1 LSRNKDARSS
11 LDSLFQCERNLEFDH
26 LKGAEKGRLARRFR
40 EEFSKDFERYSD
52 YPGKVLK
59 GKSPARILWA
69 VVNTDNVDELVSW
82 IKDFI
87 ENEK

>member
-1 LSRNKDARSS
+1 MQRVP
-11 LDSLFQCERNLEFDH
+11 LDSLFQCERSLEFDH
-26 LKGAEKGRLARRFR
+26 LQGAEKGQLARRFR
-40 EEFSKDFERYSD
+40 EEFSKDFEKYSD
-52 YPGKVLK
+52 YPAKVLK

-82 IKDFI
+82 IRHFI

>member
-1 LSRNKDARSS
+1 M
-11 LDSLFQCERNLEFDH
+11 H
-26 LKGAEKGRLARRFR
+26 
-40 EEFSKDFERYSD
+40 
-52 YPGKVLK
+52 KVLK

-69 VVNTDNVDELVSW
+69 VTKTDNVDELVSW